1 MKMDIKAAKKDISR
15 SADQDLSALRQ
26 EVKELVKKFKDVMR
40 AQKKQRKQ
48 VKRERRA
55 TKKSLKKERRA
66 AKKEAKKSRRNE
78 RSFSGRGG
86 RGGGGLGGHPFAGRQ
101 AGPPPPYIPGMP
113 SPPGIQTPGMR
124 PGFPFGG
131 GFGPFG
137 RGNHVPPNISARGWP
152 FSHSNF
158 QGPFSYPVPQLPRS
172 IPHSTPASRP
182 GLLNPFA
189 HPFPFSTPSPAVTA
203 EQLHSQ
209 ALQMDAAVKLK
220 EDKAVELRT
229 QATERDV
236 GEEDRLKLL
245 NHAIRLEEE
254 AEKYRREGER
264 LRAEAVEK
272 DGELAR
278 ELEEEH
284 GGHRGQDEGVVWN

>member
-1 MKMDIKAAKKDISR
+1 
-15 SADQDLSALRQ
+15 
-26 EVKELVKKFKDVMR
+26 
-40 AQKKQRKQ
+40 
-48 VKRERRA
+48 
-55 TKKSLKKERRA
+55 
-66 AKKEAKKSRRNE
+66 
-78 RSFSGRGG
+78 
-86 RGGGGLGGHPFAGRQ
+86 
-101 AGPPPPYIPGMP
+101 
-113 SPPGIQTPGMR
+113 
-124 PGFPFGG
+124 
-131 GFGPFG
+131 
-137 RGNHVPPNISARGWP
+137 
-152 FSHSNF
+152 
-158 QGPFSYPVPQLPRS
+158 
-172 IPHSTPASRP
+172 
-182 GLLNPFA
+182 
-189 HPFPFSTPSPAVTA
+189 
-203 EQLHSQ
+203 
-209 ALQMDAAVKLK
+209 MDAAVKLK